1 MVSPVQRSLVL
12 RPRGPWLG
20 VKATLPAESVIQEI
34 KDFLDQPIINLRL
47 VHSCLHQEGVS
58 TNGTRNTSESV
69 GP

>member
-12 RPRGPWLG
+12 RPRGPRLG

-34 KDFLDQPIINLRL
+34 KDFLDQPVIKLRL
-47 VHSCLHQEGVS
+47 VHTCLHQEKAS
-58 TNGTRNTSESV
+58 PNGMWNTSECV

>member
-12 RPRGPWLG
+12 KPRSLRLG
-20 VKATLPAESVIQEI
+20 GQATLPAESVIQEI

-47 VHSCLHQEGVS
+47 VQSCLHQGRAS
-58 TNGTRNTSESV
+58 PNGTRNPSECI